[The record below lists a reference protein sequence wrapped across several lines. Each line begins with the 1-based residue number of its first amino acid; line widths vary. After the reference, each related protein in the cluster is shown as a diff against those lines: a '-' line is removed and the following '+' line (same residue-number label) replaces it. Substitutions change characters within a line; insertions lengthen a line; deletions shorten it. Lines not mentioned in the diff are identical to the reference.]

1 MLETTAYFEAS
12 RPILMALQNITD
24 DRIPLERYLLT
35 CDLNVDM
42 PAYLKQRN
50 GQIDLRP
57 VSNGFI
63 EMSDI
68 EDLTTWPSAQQMA
81 LDQSQYDAVKLALTK
96 AVALIQ
102 GRNFRIVYSK
112 NFVETI

>member
-1 MLETTAYFEAS
+1 
-12 RPILMALQNITD
+12 
-24 DRIPLERYLLT
+24 
-35 CDLNVDM
+35 
-42 PAYLKQRN
+42 LKQRN